1 MNGSIER
8 SPGLTVSAM
17 PGVAS
22 GSQCSGHGEHLA
34 APLLVVT
41 PNSCSDPLRVLGGT
55 ACRGKDPEPGRQHAL
70 PVNSNA
76 DCAAQAKARRST
88 WKATFR
94 ARCLKWFEVNL
105 LAVVIGHDQLL
116 QERKKVTLKRGSV
129 RPRFA
134 RPRTTHA
141 CFRIPGVIVRDN
153 KNDGRFVPQLVL
165 GVSQGLEAK
174 AELLAARKQR
184 PAIDEFP

>member
-1 MNGSIER
+1 MGQLSVPQDSR
-8 SPGLTVSAM
+8 FR
-17 PGVAS
+17 
-22 GSQCSGHGEHLA
+22 QCLALHRGRNFPRHGEHLA
-34 APLLVVT
+34 APLLVLT
-41 PNSCSDPLRVLGGT
+41 PKSCSDPLRVLGGT

-141 CFRIPGVIVRDN
+141 CFRIPGVIVRGN
-153 KNDGRFVPQLVL
+153 NNDARFCPAVGSRRLSGSRGKSRVAR
-165 GVSQGLEAK
+165 GSEAT
-174 AELLAARKQR
+174 
-184 PAIDEFP
+184 PAIDESR